1 MGAAAIQDGDALGA
15 LTYFARAQQLGAT
28 PTLIGADRGLAY
40 DLLGR
45 HSEAQADYRA
55 ALVGSDADE
64 ARRRLALSL
73 AITGKKDEALATLAP
88 LAARGDAAAARC
100 RALVLAV
107 AGDADGARR
116 LLDARMPG
124 SSAQMDPFFRRL
136 PGLRSDQ
143 KAAAV
148 NLGIFPG
155 VGQGSY
161 ALANATPVPSPRAA
175 VPAPGQRVVSIDQWL
190 SQSARPAPQAQAQP
204 APPVRQQPVQLASAT
219 PAARAAVPAAGQEP
233 RKQKVWLQLA
243 SGSSA
248 EALPSQFQRLKSRNR
263 DLLDGI
269 SGYIAQEASK
279 VRLLIGPFKNKS
291 DAEIFAEGLESAR
304 VDAFSWTNPP
314 DVAVRKLSE

>member
-1 MGAAAIQDGDALGA
+1 
-15 LTYFARAQQLGAT
+15 
-28 PTLIGADRGLAY
+28 
-40 DLLGR
+40 LLGR
-45 HSEAQADYRA
+45 HAEAQADYRA
-55 ALVGSDADE
+55 ALAGSDGDE

-73 AITGKKDEALATLAP
+73 AITGKKDEGLAMLAP

-124 SSAQMDPFFRRL
+124 SAAQMDPFFRRL

-148 NLGIFPG
+148 HLGIFPG
-155 VGQGSY
+155 AGQSSY
-161 ALANATPVPSPRAA
+161 AIATATPVPSPSAT
-175 VPAPGQRVVSIDQWL
+175 VPSAQRVASIDQWL
-190 SQSARPAPQAQAQP
+190 NQSAPPAAAP
-204 APPVRQQPVQLASAT
+204 APPVSQQPVQMASVT
-219 PAARAAVPAAGQEP
+219 PAPRAAPPPAASEP

-243 SGSSA
+243 SGDNA

-279 VRLLIGPFKNKS
+279 VRLLIGPFKNRS